1 MNYKNKYNIMSNT
14 GRYYVK
20 VNGRTFCVEPID
32 NTLGKGRKNWGDVNP
47 STKEVEGNYGDK
59 HLGAIHEDDTVITEE
74 NGFKNIINLEPGVSP
89 DDYIN
94 KLLKK

>member
-1 MNYKNKYNIMSNT
+1 MSNT

-20 VNGRTFCVEPID
+20 VDGRTFCVEPID
-32 NTLGKGRKNWGDVNP
+32 NTEGKSRKQWGDVNP
-47 STKEVEGNYGDK
+47 ATKEVEGNYGNK
-59 HLGAIHEDDTVITEE
+59 YLGAIHEDESIITEE
-74 NGFKNIINLEPGVSP
+74 NSFKNIINLKPGQSP